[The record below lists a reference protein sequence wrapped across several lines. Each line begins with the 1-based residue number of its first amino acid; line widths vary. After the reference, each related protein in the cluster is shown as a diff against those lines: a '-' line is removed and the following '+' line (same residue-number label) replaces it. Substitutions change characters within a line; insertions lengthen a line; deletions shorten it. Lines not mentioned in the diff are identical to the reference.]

1 MSLINLSPPSRQF
14 LETIYTQTG
23 DATDAQISMY
33 DVGAAMGLD
42 RQESTTTAE
51 DLMAEGLLEMRTL
64 SGGVALSAEGRAL
77 FSQDTAGQTASE
89 DERLGENSP
98 MDARQRELVEET
110 LTLLKADVG
119 EQNFTYEILT
129 EVIADVR
136 TIEAQLLSPRP
147 KTAVVRACLEGLR
160 DLSAPQWQKRLAAIL
175 R

>member
-14 LETIYTQTG
+14 LETLYTQTG

-51 DLMAEGLLEMRTL
+51 DLMAEGLLEIRTL
-64 SGGVALSAEGRAL
+64 SGGVALSEEGRAL
-77 FSQDTAGQTASE
+77 FSQDAADQTGPE

-98 MDARQRELVEET
+98 MDARQREMVEET

-119 EQNFTYEILT
+119 HQNFTYEILT

-136 TIEAQLLSPRP
+136 TIEAQLISPRP
-147 KTAVVRACLEGLR
+147 KTVVVRACLEGLR
-160 DLSAPQWQKRLAAIL
+160 DLSTSQWQERLAAML
-175 R
+175 S